1 MAVEIK
7 IQATETMVQG
17 EVNTYQLTLK
27 VVHAVDIEPEIF
39 IVERTCLNL
48 NQKNAVEEFH
58 HVAYLPE
65 MSTVG
70 TVVKNTTHQYLR
82 KASITRTYQTLNRM
96 NESKK
101 VMLEDIKELVR
112 TANQLGTDKRETE
125 IIIKEDT
132 SESTVIR
139 DDIYTFDGEIV
150 NF

>member
-1 MAVEIK
+1 
-7 IQATETMVQG
+7 MVQG
-17 EVNTYQLTLK
+17 EIDTYQLTLK
-27 VVHAVDIEPEIF
+27 VVHAVDVDPEIF

-48 NQKNAVEEFH
+48 NKKNAVEEFH

-70 TVVKNTTHQYLR
+70 TDIRNVTHQYLR
-82 KASITRTYQTLNRM
+82 KSSITRTYPTLVRM

-101 VMLEDIKELVR
+101 VMLADIKELVR
-112 TANQLGTDKRETE
+112 TANQLGNDKRETE
-125 IIIKEDT
+125 ITITEDA
-132 SESTVIR
+132 SNSTVIK